1 MNTATYLRNI
11 PDWLWAYVSFI
22 LVAFVMALVG
32 FLRGRSRLRQS
43 TDAAIAPLDALGPC
57 TDVDR
62 RDGRTLSAVDAWR
75 TAGDKLS
82 GRARERHDFI
92 ERRLVMLT
100 DANEDR
106 RFKLREAEGPL
117 LAEDDFVGGAINL
130 RLLDATPS
138 LLTALGL
145 IGTFVAI
152 AIGLGGL
159 IPDPKT
165 ETVQGVAALVAGLS
179 GKFITSIVALAL
191 ALIFQWL
198 DAVLLRPMYRKQYAR
213 FLAAVDKAF
222 PTLSPAQQ
230 FAALLESSRRQEK
243 SLANIS
249 SDVVDKFSDVFSSDL
264 MPKLG
269 LALATSVQS
278 ELGPALTNVA
288 NGLQA
293 LNEGILRLESGKQ
306 ESLGEEFRNL
316 TKSLEESLRTTLE
329 QMGTQFREALSGSAG
344 NEFEN
349 ASKALE
355 ASAEVLR
362 GMNSS
367 FEAMQASM
375 DRLLTDAEAR
385 TARAFDE
392 GEGRTR
398 ALNDLVERLVS
409 QLNESASSSAGEVQ
423 RLLVDAVSGLGG
435 RFSQFSAEMEE
446 RMRQASE
453 SSADSTRQF
462 VEQTANA
469 AGRTSAE
476 SERVLVRLGERVE
489 DFDRA
494 ADQLR
499 ELREGVERVLAET
512 GAKVRDIQDAAG
524 QFRAVATEAAT
535 MSRSLRE
542 TQDQQRQTAE
552 TAAGAVVSVGAVVQ
566 DQSRLLGETKVTF
579 DQARAI
585 FDGLDQRLASALT
598 VVIQSMQSYNEQVER
613 NFETI
618 MNKVNEKMPELFE
631 RLEASVQ
638 QVNES
643 VEDLTETLAE
653 AKKRA

>member
-22 LVAFVMALVG
+22 IVAFVVALVG

-43 TDAAIAPLDALGPC
+43 TDAAIAPLDGLGPC

-62 RDGRTLSAVDAWR
+62 RDGRTLNAVDAWR

-82 GRARERHDFI
+82 GSARERHDFVD
-92 ERRLVMLT
+92 RRLVMLT

-106 RFKLREAEGPL
+106 RFKLRDAEGPL

-198 DAVLLRPMYRKQYAR
+198 DAVLLRPMYRKQYGR

-264 MPKLG
+264 MPQLG

-316 TKSLEESLRTTLE
+316 TKSLEVSLRTTLE
-329 QMGTQFREALSGSAG
+329 QMGTQFREALSGNAG

-385 TARAFDE
+385 TAKAFDE

-435 RFSQFSAEMEE
+435 RFSQLSVEMEE

-453 SSADSTRQF
+453 SSAASTQQF

-524 QFRAVATEAAT
+524 SFRAVATEAAT

-542 TQDQQRQTAE
+542 TQDQQRKTAE

-618 MNKVNEKMPELFE
+618 MKKVNEKMPELFE

-643 VEDLTETLAE
+643 VEELTETLAE

>member
-1 MNTATYLRNI
+1 
-11 PDWLWAYVSFI
+11 
-22 LVAFVMALVG
+22 
-32 FLRGRSRLRQS
+32 
-43 TDAAIAPLDALGPC
+43 
-57 TDVDR
+57 
-62 RDGRTLSAVDAWR
+62 
-75 TAGDKLS
+75 
-82 GRARERHDFI
+82 
-92 ERRLVMLT
+92 
-100 DANEDR
+100 
-106 RFKLREAEGPL
+106 
-117 LAEDDFVGGAINL
+117 
-130 RLLDATPS
+130 
-138 LLTALGL
+138 
-145 IGTFVAI
+145 
-152 AIGLGGL
+152 
-159 IPDPKT
+159 
-165 ETVQGVAALVAGLS
+165 
-179 GKFITSIVALAL
+179 
-191 ALIFQWL
+191 
-198 DAVLLRPMYRKQYAR
+198 
-213 FLAAVDKAF
+213 
-222 PTLSPAQQ
+222 
-230 FAALLESSRRQEK
+230 
-243 SLANIS
+243 
-249 SDVVDKFSDVFSSDL
+249 
-264 MPKLG
+264 
-269 LALATSVQS
+269 
-278 ELGPALTNVA
+278 
-288 NGLQA
+288 
-293 LNEGILRLESGKQ
+293 
-306 ESLGEEFRNL
+306 
-316 TKSLEESLRTTLE
+316 
-329 QMGTQFREALSGSAG
+329 MGTQFREALSGNAG

-385 TARAFDE
+385 TAKAFDE

-435 RFSQFSAEMEE
+435 RFSQLSVEMEE

-453 SSADSTRQF
+453 SSAASTQQF

-524 QFRAVATEAAT
+524 SFRAVATEAAT

-542 TQDQQRQTAE
+542 TQDQQRKTAE

-618 MNKVNEKMPELFE
+618 MKKVNEKMPELFE

-643 VEDLTETLAE
+643 VEELTETLAE

>member
-1 MNTATYLRNI
+1 
-11 PDWLWAYVSFI
+11 
-22 LVAFVMALVG
+22 
-32 FLRGRSRLRQS
+32 
-43 TDAAIAPLDALGPC
+43 
-57 TDVDR
+57 
-62 RDGRTLSAVDAWR
+62 
-75 TAGDKLS
+75 
-82 GRARERHDFI
+82 
-92 ERRLVMLT
+92 
-100 DANEDR
+100 
-106 RFKLREAEGPL
+106 
-117 LAEDDFVGGAINL
+117 
-130 RLLDATPS
+130 
-138 LLTALGL
+138 
-145 IGTFVAI
+145 
-152 AIGLGGL
+152 
-159 IPDPKT
+159 
-165 ETVQGVAALVAGLS
+165 
-179 GKFITSIVALAL
+179 
-191 ALIFQWL
+191 
-198 DAVLLRPMYRKQYAR
+198 
-213 FLAAVDKAF
+213 
-222 PTLSPAQQ
+222 
-230 FAALLESSRRQEK
+230 LLESSRRQEK

-264 MPKLG
+264 MPQLG

-316 TKSLEESLRTTLE
+316 TKSLEVSLRTTLE
-329 QMGTQFREALSGSAG
+329 QMGTQFREALSGNAG

-385 TARAFDE
+385 TAKAFDE

-435 RFSQFSAEMEE
+435 RFSQLSVEMEE

-453 SSADSTRQF
+453 SSAASTQQF

-476 SERVLVRLGERVE
+476 SERVLARLGERVE

-524 QFRAVATEAAT
+524 SFRAVATEAAT

-542 TQDQQRQTAE
+542 TQDQQRKTAE

-618 MNKVNEKMPELFE
+618 MKKVNEKMPELFE

-643 VEDLTETLAE
+643 VEELTETLAE